1 MKIKDFLRE
10 KLSYDSM
17 LVTPVNQVL
26 RNIPIV
32 NFVKKIK
39 KANKNL
45 KILEVG
51 SGAAGITKFI
61 KTPVTGIDIQFYGKP
76 SPYLKQLKH
85 SAIEK
90 FPFRDNEFDIVISTD
105 CYEHLPK
112 RKRRKTLEEMYRV
125 SKKYIVF
132 TTIFGLH
139 KWHKKILDKWEKTG
153 TISKGIHD
161 IKIKGSPDIN
171 EIYSFLSK
179 KGNHTLRTEYGTH
192 PRLAYYLNL
201 VDKNIITRLLSRTV
215 LKLFVPAFKL
225 YKGKHRI
232 YFFITKTAKN

>member
-1 MKIKDFLRE
+1 MSLKKFLMG

-26 RNIPIV
+26 RNRPIV
-32 NFVKKIK
+32 NFVKKLRK
-39 KANKNL
+39 KNKNL

-61 KTPVTGIDIQFYGKP
+61 KTPVTGIDIQFYGRP

-85 SAIEK
+85 SAVEK
-90 FPFRDNEFDIVISTD
+90 FPFKDNEFDAVISTD
-105 CYEHLPK
+105 CYEHLPSG
-112 RKRRKTLEEMYRV
+112 KRRKTLEEMYRV
-125 SKKYIVF
+125 SKKYVAF

-139 KWHKKILDKWEKTG
+139 KWHKKILSKWDTSG

-161 IKIKGSPDIN
+161 IKAKGSPAMG
-171 EIYSFLSK
+171 EIRAFLGK
-179 KGNHTLRTEYGTH
+179 KNYTLKTEYGTH

-201 VDKNIITRLLSRTV
+201 LDKNVLTKVPSRTT
-215 LKLFVPAFKL
+215 LKLLVPAFRL
-225 YKGKHRI
+225 YKGKERI
-232 YFFITKTAKN
+232 YFFITKN